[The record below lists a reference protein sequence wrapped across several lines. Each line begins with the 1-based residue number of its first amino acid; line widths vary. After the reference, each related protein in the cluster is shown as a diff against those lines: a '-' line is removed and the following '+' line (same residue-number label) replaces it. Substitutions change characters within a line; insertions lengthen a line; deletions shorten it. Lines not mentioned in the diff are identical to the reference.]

1 VNHERPSAVLTWKY
15 LFALAVFGSVV
26 PIVLQGLEFAIANN
40 VYHIPIALR
49 LFDQAQFPT

>member
-1 VNHERPSAVLTWKY
+1 MNHERPSAVLTWKY